1 MKWQNSSYSPKDMAA
16 MQQDAMARVREMQR
30 RADETLRRSNPPP
43 PASTVE
49 RPTPTPQP
57 PLPPPAEIP
66 TPAPAPLPDLLGGG
80 KLNQLLAA
88 TGMDR
93 DRLILLGLLLILW
106 NDNADKKLLL
116 ALVYLLL

>member
-16 MQQDAMARVREMQR
+16 MQQDAMERVREMQR